1 MISSLSSKAIR
12 VEVIFITQGIRDTYV
27 FAVTDDVYKIKER
40 LLWIRYLTHYSH
52 IILKNYLILKVISRD
67 LSDDLLLP
75 LNFENA
81 AAKNKNVK
89 SVDNFL

>member
-1 MISSLSSKAIR
+1 
-12 VEVIFITQGIRDTYV
+12 
-27 FAVTDDVYKIKER
+27 
-40 LLWIRYLTHYSH
+40 
-52 IILKNYLILKVISRD
+52 LKNYLRLKVISRE

-81 AAKNKNVK
+81 AVKNKNVK